1 MKKKVIQL
9 LLLTVALAG
18 FALAD
23 TTGKAPTVPEIDASS
38 AVSAVGLLTG
48 AMLIFKTRRKK

>member
-1 MKKKVIQL
+1 MKKKAIQL

-23 TTGKAPTVPEIDASS
+23 EGRGPRVPEIDASS

-48 AMLIFKTRRKK
+48 AMLIFQTRRKK

>member
-1 MKKKVIQL
+1 

-23 TTGKAPTVPEIDASS
+23 TQGKAPTVPEIDASS
-38 AVSAVGLLTG
+38 AVSGVGLLTG
-48 AMLIFKTRRKK
+48 AMLIFQTRRKK